1 MSYLEFRNVQA
12 SYGANPILLG
22 VDLDIEKGEIV
33 SLIGPSGSGKSTM
46 LRVLIGL
53 TPLSGGE
60 IRLEGKPIDYA
71 TKAGLRAVRSR
82 MAMVFQSFGLFD
94 HLTVEQ
100 NLLLA
105 PTVVGKKKRA
115 PLLEEMHEVL
125 RLTDMQG
132 HEGKRP
138 PQLSGGQKQRIAI
151 ARALMLHPEILLMDE
166 PTSALDPIRI
176 AAMSDLF
183 GKLAAQGV
191 TIIQVSHNMDVVR
204 SLSDRIVL
212 MHDGRIAATASPKRD
227 QDDNAAI
234 ARFMA
239 AEAHQA

>member
-1 MSYLEFRNVQA
+1 MSYLEFRNVHA
-12 SYGANPILLG
+12 SYDANPILRG
-22 VDLDIEKGEIV
+22 IDLDIEKGEII
-33 SLIGPSGSGKSTM
+33 SLIGPSGSGKSTL
-46 LRVLIGL
+46 LRALIGL
-53 TPLSGGE
+53 TPLDEGE
-60 IRLEGKPIDYA
+60 TLLDGRPVDYA
-71 TKAGLRAVRSR
+71 TKSGLRAVRSR
-82 MAMVFQSFGLFD
+82 MAMVFQNFGLFD
-94 HLTVEQ
+94 HLTIEQ

-115 PLLEEMHEVL
+115 SLQAEMREVL

-132 HEGKRP
+132 VENRHP

-183 GKLAAQGV
+183 RKLAAQGM

-212 MHDGRIAATASPKRD
+212 MHDGRIAATASPRRD
-227 QDDNAAI
+227 RDGNAAI

-239 AEAHQA
+239 AEVHKA